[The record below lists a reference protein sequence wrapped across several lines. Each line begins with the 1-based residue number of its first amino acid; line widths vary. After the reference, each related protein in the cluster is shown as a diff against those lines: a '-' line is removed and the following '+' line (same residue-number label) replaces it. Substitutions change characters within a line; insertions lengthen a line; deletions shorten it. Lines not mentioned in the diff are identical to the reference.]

1 MQLRRI
7 AALETEK
14 IESEYNE
21 LKDLIKDLNELLGS
35 KQKIFE
41 VIKQE
46 TSELKEKYG
55 DKRLTKLHKEELGQ
69 WNREDVEPHEESVV
83 TLSRNGYLKR
93 VKSDTFRRQH
103 RGGKG
108 VKGQK
113 MTKED
118 DVTPYMQIADTH
130 DTILLF
136 TDRGRVF
143 SSRVFDLPANQ
154 SRNSRGTPVHNI
166 VALEAREKVNAILT
180 VPEIDQKLESYIV
193 MATKNGRIKTMD
205 ISKFKNLRKSGLHSF
220 KLKPDDELVSVALAL
235 PLIEIEKNNIIKL
248 VVNKK
253 NPDRGVSYVIDSLTE
268 IDTNNIDKDLID
280 PQSDKKDSNI
290 LKKEGGRKY
299 FSIVDN
305 KGKETA
311 VKVYPDIVMVSNAGK
326 QIRFSVESVRP
337 QGRIAGG
344 VRGMRLD
351 SKQRVVAMVLTSKDP
366 NSYILVASQ
375 KGFGKL
381 SKMEHFKVQK
391 QGGTGLMTMKIT
403 TKNGKV
409 ADAQAVKLDKES
421 GTSDSVYLLTEKAVV
436 QEIPMDEI
444 SIYGR
449 STQGSTLM
457 KLQPGDKISAIR
469 AVSSDPSTQEEEP
482 KKGDS
487 KKKSKK

>member
-1 MQLRRI
+1 MSEIQAQAVLDMQLRRI

-220 KLKPDDELVSVALAL
+220 KLKPDDELV
-235 PLIEIEKNNIIKL
+235 
-248 VVNKK
+248 
-253 NPDRGVSYVIDSLTE
+253 
-268 IDTNNIDKDLID
+268 
-280 PQSDKKDSNI
+280 
-290 LKKEGGRKY
+290 
-299 FSIVDN
+299 
-305 KGKETA
+305 
-311 VKVYPDIVMVSNAGK
+311 
-326 QIRFSVESVRP
+326 
-337 QGRIAGG
+337 
-344 VRGMRLD
+344 
-351 SKQRVVAMVLTSKDP
+351 
-366 NSYILVASQ
+366 
-375 KGFGKL
+375 
-381 SKMEHFKVQK
+381 
-391 QGGTGLMTMKIT
+391 
-403 TKNGKV
+403 
-409 ADAQAVKLDKES
+409 
-421 GTSDSVYLLTEKAVV
+421 
-436 QEIPMDEI
+436 
-444 SIYGR
+444 
-449 STQGSTLM
+449 
-457 KLQPGDKISAIR
+457 
-469 AVSSDPSTQEEEP
+469 
-482 KKGDS
+482 
-487 KKKSKK
+487 